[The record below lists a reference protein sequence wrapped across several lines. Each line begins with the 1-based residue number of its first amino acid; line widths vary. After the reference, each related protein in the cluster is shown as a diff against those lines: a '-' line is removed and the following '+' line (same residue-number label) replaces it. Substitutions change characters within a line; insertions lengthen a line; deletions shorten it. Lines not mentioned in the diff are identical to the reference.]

1 MHSLCRTR
9 LWILAVLSP
18 APQLPSFAATPDPA
32 VEHLLQEIPG
42 NCILMEMEAAMAGSA
57 ADALSKY
64 LSKECVQ
71 AAKPQHDLDLGHNS
85 PFERKRE
92 AS

>member
-1 MHSLCRTR
+1 
-9 LWILAVLSP
+9 
-18 APQLPSFAATPDPA
+18 
-32 VEHLLQEIPG
+32 
-42 NCILMEMEAAMAGSA
+42 MEMEAAMAGSA

-71 AAKPQHDLDLGHNS
+71 AAKPQHDLDLGQNS